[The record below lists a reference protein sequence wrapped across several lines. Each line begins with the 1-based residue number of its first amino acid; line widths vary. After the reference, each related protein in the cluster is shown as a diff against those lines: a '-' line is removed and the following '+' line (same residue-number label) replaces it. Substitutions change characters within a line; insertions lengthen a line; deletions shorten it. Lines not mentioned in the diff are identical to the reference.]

1 VFQISYRGKVVFCGQ
16 PGVGKTSLLA
26 RYVDGNFSD
35 DYHQTIGAN
44 FLIKEIDLSQLLGK
58 LKFHN
63 PEKEKDIFEKGFRLY
78 FWDIG
83 GQVDKLFANEYYFIQ
98 ALGAMIIFDILNKKS
113 FENLEFWISK
123 LKELSG
129 DVPFIILGN
138 KVDKSE
144 AREVSEDEGRKFAK
158 KYGVE
163 YVETSAKND
172 MNVNKAFESLAI
184 KILEG
189 IK

>member
-1 VFQISYRGKVVFCGQ
+1 MLQISYRGKVVFCGQ
-16 PGVGKTSLLA
+16 PEVGKTSLLT
-26 RYVDGNFSD
+26 RYVDGNFSE

-44 FLIKEIDLSQLLGK
+44 FLIKEIDLSRIIHK
-58 LKFHN
+58 LQFQN
-63 PEKEKDIFEKGFRLY
+63 PELEKDIYEKGFKLY

-83 GQVDKLFANEYYFIQ
+83 GQTDKLFANEYYFIQ
-98 ALGAMIIFDILNKKS
+98 ALGAMVIFDILNRKS

-129 DVPFIILGN
+129 DVPFVIVGN

-144 AREVSEDEGRKFAK
+144 ARQVSEDEGKKFAE

-163 YVETSAKND
+163 YIETSAKND
-172 MNVNKAFESLAI
+172 MNVNKAFELLAI